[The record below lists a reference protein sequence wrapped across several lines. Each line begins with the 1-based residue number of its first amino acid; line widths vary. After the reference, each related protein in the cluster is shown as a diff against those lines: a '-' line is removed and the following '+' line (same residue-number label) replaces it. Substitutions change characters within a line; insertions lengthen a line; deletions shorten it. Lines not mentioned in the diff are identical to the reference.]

1 MCHAAGAGLIVDQLS
16 YRGTVGARPDV
27 REVGA
32 HDQCQPPLVSLRA
45 REERVSKR
53 HDDEQRVDRSGCK
66 ARRARRE
73 ARLHCRWPAPRGRPT
88 ARPRAAVT
96 WLRCWWRR
104 RRAPRLRREE
114 PGSPGWSRAPQGGSR
129 GAERN
134 FGGAGRFGVEPGS
147 AAEPGST
154 PKRPAPPLRSPAPP
168 RGAGLPCEGSRPKFL
183 GEPVALAEAVAD
195 PPESAG
201 ATCGLLGLF
210 LG

>member
-53 HDDEQRVDRSGCK
+53 YDDEQRVDRSGCK

-88 ARPRAAVT
+88 A
-96 WLRCWWRR
+96 
-104 RRAPRLRREE
+104 
-114 PGSPGWSRAPQGGSR
+114 
-129 GAERN
+129 
-134 FGGAGRFGVEPGS
+134 
-147 AAEPGST
+147 
-154 PKRPAPPLRSPAPP
+154 
-168 RGAGLPCEGSRPKFL
+168 
-183 GEPVALAEAVAD
+183 
-195 PPESAG
+195 
-201 ATCGLLGLF
+201 
-210 LG
+210 